1 MKNVTLSIPDE
12 VARWARVWAAE
23 HDTSVSKMLS
33 DLLRERMET
42 AKNYQS
48 AMATFLARAPIELK
62 KGEGYPSRD
71 TLYER

>member
-12 VARWARVWAAE
+12 VAKWARVWAAE

-33 DLLRERMET
+33 DLLKERMEL
-42 AKNYQS
+42 AINYQN
-48 AMATFLARAPIELK
+48 AMTVFLSRGPVELK

-71 TLYER
+71 SLYER

>member
-12 VARWARVWAAE
+12 VAKWARVWAAE

-33 DLLRERMET
+33 DLLKERMES
-42 AKNYQS
+42 ANNYHN
-48 AMATFLARAPIELK
+48 AMASFLSRAPVELK
-62 KGEGYPSRD
+62 KGEGYPSRN